1 MMVWVIGN
9 KGMLGQELTAHFQ
22 EEGIESIGSDREVSI
37 LEPKAIEDFYK
48 QNRPDW
54 IINCSAYTAVDKAEK
69 DSTNAYL
76 INQQGAANIADLAC
90 NVDVPLIHIST
101 DYVFDGTSS
110 SPLKEDAVTGPQGV
124 YGASKLAG
132 EEEIIRKT
140 QKYFI
145 LRTAWLYGK
154 YGPNFVYT
162 MIKLMNKLETLK
174 VVNDQIGSPTWTRDL
189 TGLILSIIQTNSTD
203 YGTYHISGEGKCS
216 WYGFAKEIYK
226 LGKTIKLIDSDCSLN
241 PCSSDEFPTAAKRP
255 AFSLLSKD
263 KIKEILN
270 YSVNSWDSS
279 LSDFMASINN
289 EDII

>member
-1 MMVWVIGN
+1 MKVWIIGN
-9 KGMLGQELTAHFQ
+9 QGMLGQELTAHLQ
-22 EEGIESIGSDREVSI
+22 EEGIDFIGSDREVSI
-37 LEPKAIEDFYK
+37 LQPKAMEDFYK

-54 IINCSAYTAVDKAEK
+54 IINCSAYTAVDKAEE
-69 DSTNAYL
+69 DSSNAYL
-76 INQQGAANIADLAC
+76 INQQGVANIADLASK
-90 NVDVPLIHIST
+90 VDIPIIHMST

-110 SPLKEDAVTGPQGV
+110 SPLKEDALTGPQGV

-132 EEEIIRKT
+132 EEEIQSKCK
-140 QKYFI
+140 KYFI

-174 VVNDQIGSPTWTRDL
+174 VVDDQIGSPTWTRDL
-189 TGLILSIIQTNSTD
+189 TGLIVSIIQRNSTD

-226 LGKTIKLIDSDCSLN
+226 LGKSMKLIESDCSLN

-255 AFSLLSKD
+255 AFSLLSKE
-263 KIKEILN
+263 KIKKTMN
-270 YSVNSWDSS
+270 YSVNNWNSS
-279 LSDFMASINN
+279 LSDFMASINADN
-289 EDII
+289 II